1 MTEQLQAAPHSGFS
15 VRTFAPAWGAAVMGS
30 GALTVAV
37 AVVGEGTA
45 VEGFTTTVSRLM
57 LLVVL
62 AMLVSVVAVNLTRWI
77 KHRDAAL
84 DDLHHPVV
92 GGMSATLAGALL
104 TTAVA
109 MGKVGSGFL
118 PDGLVIGTVIGLTL
132 LGGLLA
138 LIIGWEFIGEILS
151 SDGVP
156 MPQIS
161 GTWFV
166 PPVVT
171 IVVPL
176 ALVPII
182 AEFPESAASLLAI
195 SWAMLGVGAILYLV
209 ITASLFMR
217 MAMHPLP
224 PAKLA
229 PTLVIGMGPA
239 GLIGLDVVRLAQAAE
254 GVGAAEP
261 GLVQVALLPA
271 TMSWGF
277 GAWWLVSALV
287 VLRRGYQSLPFSV
300 SWWGFT
306 FPFGA
311 WTIATLVLGRT
322 WDAQWMVWLGV
333 AATVALVGLW
343 LYVAARTVTGIR
355 RGTIWAH

>member
-1 MTEQLQAAPHSGFS
+1 MTDQMQAAAHSGFS
-15 VRTFAPAWGAAVMGS
+15 VRSFAPAWGAAVMGT
-30 GALTVAV
+30 GALTVAL
-37 AVVGEGTA
+37 AVVGEGNA
-45 VEGFTTTVSRLM
+45 AEGITTTASRVM

-62 AMLVSVVAVNLTRWI
+62 VMLVAVVGVNLMRWI

-84 DDLHHPVV
+84 EDLHHPVL
-92 GGMSATLAGALL
+92 GGMSATLAGGLL

-109 MGKVGSGFL
+109 LGKVGTGFL
-118 PDGLVIGTVIGLTL
+118 PGSLVIGAVAVLTVV
-132 LGGLLA
+132 GGLLA
-138 LIIGWEFIGEILS
+138 LVIGWEFIGELLS
-151 SDGVP
+151 SEGVP

-171 IVVPL
+171 IIVPL
-176 ALVPII
+176 ALVPVIL
-182 AEFPESAASLLAI
+182 EFPKAAGSLLALA
-195 SWAMLGVGAILYLV
+195 WAMLGIGAILYLV

-239 GLIGLDVVRLAQAAE
+239 GLIGLDLVRLAQAAVD
-254 GVGAAEP
+254 VGAAEVS
-261 GLVQVALLPA
+261 LVQTVLIPA

-277 GAWWLVSALV
+277 GAWWLVSASV
-287 VLRRGYQSLPFSV
+287 VLRRGYQSVPFSV

-311 WTIATLVLGRT
+311 WTIATLVLGRL
-322 WDAQWMVWLGV
+322 WDAPWMEWLGV
-333 AATVALVGLW
+333 VATLALVVLW
-343 LYVAARTVTGIR
+343 VFVAARTVSGIR

>member
-1 MTEQLQAAPHSGFS
+1 MTDQLQATPQNGFS
-15 VRTFAPAWGAAVMGS
+15 VRTFAPAWGAAVMGT
-30 GALTVAV
+30 GALAVAL
-37 AVVGEGTA
+37 AVVGEGNAAEGITQVASRA
-45 VEGFTTTVSRLM
+45 V

-62 AMLVSVVAVNLTRWI
+62 LMLVAVVGVNLTRWI

-84 DDLHHPVV
+84 EDLHHPVL
-92 GGMSATLAGALL
+92 GGMSATLAGGLL
-104 TTAVA
+104 TSAVA
-109 MGKVGSGFL
+109 MGKVGTGFL
-118 PDGLVIGTVIGLTL
+118 PSGLVIGTVVALTA

-138 LIIGWEFIGEILS
+138 LIIGWEFIGELLS

-171 IVVPL
+171 IIVPL
-176 ALVPII
+176 ALVPVIT
-182 AEFPESAASLLAI
+182 EFPQSAGSLLAV
-195 SWAMLGVGAILYLV
+195 SWAMLGIGAILYVV

-239 GLIGLDVVRLAQAAE
+239 GLIGLDMVRLAQVS
-254 GVGAAEP
+254 GSVGAADP
-261 GLVQVALLPA
+261 GLVDSVLLPA

-287 VLRRGYQSLPFSV
+287 VLRRGYPTVPFSI

-311 WTIATLVLGRT
+311 WTITTLVLGRL
-322 WDAQWMVWLGV
+322 WSAPWMEWLGV
-333 AATVALVGLW
+333 AATVALVLLW
-343 LYVAARTVTGIR
+343 IFVAARTASGIR

>member
-1 MTEQLQAAPHSGFS
+1 MTDQLQIAPHSGFS
-15 VRTFAPAWGAAVMGS
+15 VRTFAPAWGAAVMGT
-30 GALTVAV
+30 GALTVALAV
-37 AVVGEGTA
+37 AGEGNAAESVTRVA
-45 VEGFTTTVSRLM
+45 SRL
-57 LLVVL
+57 LLVVVW
-62 AMLVSVVAVNLTRWI
+62 AMLTSVVGINLARWI
-77 KHRDAAL
+77 KHREAAL

-92 GGMSATLAGALL
+92 GGMSATLAGGLL

-109 MGKVGSGFL
+109 TGKVGTGFL
-118 PDGLVIGTVIGLTL
+118 PAGLMIWTVVTLTV

-138 LIIGWEFIGEILS
+138 LLIGWEFIGELLS
-151 SDGVP
+151 ADGVP

-176 ALVPII
+176 ALVPIV
-182 AEFPESAASLLAI
+182 AEFPESSGSLLAI
-195 SWAMLGVGAILYLV
+195 SWAMLGIGAVLYLV
-209 ITASLFMR
+209 ITAALFMR

-239 GLIGLDVVRLAQAAE
+239 GLIGLDMVRLSQAAV

-261 GLVQVALLPA
+261 ALVQTVLLPA

-287 VLRRGYQSLPFSV
+287 VLRKGYQSLPFSI

-311 WTIATLVLGRT
+311 WTIATLVLGRL
-322 WDAQWMVWLGV
+322 WGAAWMEWLGLLAT
-333 AATVALVGLW
+333 AALAALW
-343 LYVAARTVTGIR
+343 LYVATRTVAGMR
-355 RGTIWAH
+355 SGTIWAH